1 MKENK
6 LIIKKSPAK
15 KGEDGYKIFSIRI
28 KEELAS
34 QIDAIASET
43 GRSRNE
49 LIGKFLEFAISHFRN
64 LCTETDD
71 TGKIQPADGS
81 VADCF

>member
-6 LIIKKSPAK
+6 LIIKKSPSK

-49 LIGKFLEFAISHFRN
+49 LIGKFL
-64 LCTETDD
+64 
-71 TGKIQPADGS
+71 
-81 VADCF
+81 

>member
-6 LIIKKSPAK
+6 LIIKKSPSK

-49 LIGKFLEFAISHFRN
+49 LIGKFLEFAISN
-64 LCTETDD
+64 CQIEE
-71 TGKIQPADGS
+71 
-81 VADCF
+81 

>member
-6 LIIKKSPAK
+6 LIIKKSPSK

-28 KEELAS
+28 REELAS

-43 GRSRNE
+43 GQAAMN
-49 LIGKFLEFAISHFRN
+49 
-64 LCTETDD
+64 
-71 TGKIQPADGS
+71 
-81 VADCF
+81 

>member
-6 LIIKKSPAK
+6 LIIKKSPSK

-34 QIDAIASET
+34 QIDTIASET

-49 LIGKFLEFAISHFRN
+49 LIGKFLEFAISHCPDRRIGGV
-64 LCTETDD
+64 CAPT
-71 TGKIQPADGS
+71 S
-81 VADCF
+81 YR